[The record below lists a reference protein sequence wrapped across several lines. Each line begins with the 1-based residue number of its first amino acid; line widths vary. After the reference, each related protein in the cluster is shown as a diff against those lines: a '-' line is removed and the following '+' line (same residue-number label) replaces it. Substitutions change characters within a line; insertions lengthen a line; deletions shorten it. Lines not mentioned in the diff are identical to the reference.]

1 MAPKKRTA
9 ASKGKD
15 AKPAAV
21 DIDPNTSF
29 TPESFEKELKALAA
43 KAQTETWGNAV
54 REQAWVY
61 VRPIALLSLLAVYS
75 NVSQLSLSPVY
86 GAIPSSLYHSSLV
99 IASCFVGWSANLLL
113 QRALPRKVKL
123 VHLVPIVALYIPMTQ
138 HLLFKYSNV
147 FGARYGPLVTE
158 LLTLSPLIVVV
169 VACCATYL
177 EGADFSL
184 LPKWLADPAPGAL
197 SWSVYRGM
205 EVLSGHWL
213 QNNIGQTFVATR
225 MGAQMVLGGLF
236 TMLAPSKLLLLAIP
250 GLLHT
255 VTLNPHVM
263 TPYAMDR
270 LNGTLQTQNW
280 TIIDRKESLTGY
292 ISVIENKE
300 MGFRVMRC
308 DHSLLGGEWVRYGR
322 KIVSEPV
329 YGIFVMLEAV
339 RLVKREVPVP
349 DKDAKALIV
358 GMGIGTTPSALIAH
372 GIDTTVVE
380 IDPTVYEFAA
390 KHFHLLPNHTPVI
403 EDAVAYAKRLASSSD
418 KRFDYIVNDV
428 FTGGAEPVELFT
440 LEFLQDLRTLLNPD
454 GVIAINYAGDFALP
468 PPRIV
473 LNTIKQVFPSSC
485 RMYREHARNETE
497 VAETKVDF
505 TNMVIFCRKTE
516 TPAPL
521 TFRTATEK
529 DVLDSA
535 SRVHFLLPKHE
546 VLESEFLSNDTSIL
560 RRNDT
565 KILEKWHKKSAM
577 GHWDVMR
584 TVVPPPIWENW

>member
-1 MAPKKRTA
+1 MAAKKRTA
-9 ASKGKD
+9 VSKEKNSKPD
-15 AKPAAV
+15 AV
-21 DIDPNTSF
+21 NIDPNTSF

-86 GAIPSSLYHSSLV
+86 GAIPSSLYHGSIV
-99 IASCFVGWSANLLL
+99 ITSCFVGWAANLLL
-113 QRALPRKVKL
+113 QRALPRKVRL

-138 HLLFKYSNV
+138 HFLFKYSNV
-147 FGARYGPLVTE
+147 LGVRYGPLVTE
-158 LLTLSPLIVVV
+158 LLTLFPLIVVV
-169 VACCATYL
+169 AACCATYL

-205 EVLSGHWL
+205 EVLSGNWL

-225 MGAQMVLGGLF
+225 MGAQLVLGGLF
-236 TMLAPSKLLLLAIP
+236 AMLAPSKLLLLAIP

-263 TPYAMDR
+263 TQNGMDR

-292 ISVIENKE
+292 ISVIENQDS
-300 MGFRVMRC
+300 GFRVMRC

-322 KIVSEPV
+322 NIVSEPI

-349 DKDAKALIV
+349 DEKAKALIV

-372 GIDTTVVE
+372 GIDTTIVE
-380 IDPTVYEFAA
+380 IDPAVYEFAA
-390 KHFHLLPNHTPVI
+390 KHFYLLPNHTPVI
-403 EDAVAYAKRLASSSD
+403 DDAVAYAKRLASSSD

-440 LEFLQDLRTLLNPD
+440 LEFLSDLRTLLNPD

-473 LNTIKQVFPSSC
+473 LNTIKQVFPNSC
-485 RMYREHARNETE
+485 RIYREHARNETQ
-497 VAETKVDF
+497 VAETNVDF

-516 TPAPL
+516 TSTPL
-521 TFRTATEK
+521 TFREPIEK
-529 DVLDSA
+529 DMLDSV

-546 VLESEFLSNDTSIL
+546 VLESEFLSNETSVL
-560 RRNDT
+560 RRNNT
-565 KILEKWHKKSAM
+565 QILEKWHKKSAM
-577 GHWDVMR
+577 GHWEVMR
-584 TVVPPPIWENW
+584 TVVPLQIWESW